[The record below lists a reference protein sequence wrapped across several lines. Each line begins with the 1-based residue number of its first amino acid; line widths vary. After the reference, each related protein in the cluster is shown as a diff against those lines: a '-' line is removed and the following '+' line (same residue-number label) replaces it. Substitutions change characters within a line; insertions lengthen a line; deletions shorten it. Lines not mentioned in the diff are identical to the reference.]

1 MPQSLPQDRVIRL
14 IDVGRS
20 LVSELDLEVVLER
33 LLDVAREVTGAQYA
47 ALGILDP
54 QKRGLERF
62 VTAGIDE
69 PTRTVI
75 GDPPHGRGVL
85 GVLIRDAKPLR
96 LADVG
101 SHPESYGFPPRHPP
115 MRTFLGVPVVIRAQ
129 AYGNLYLTEKDGG
142 GEFTEEDE
150 RSVVILADWAAIAI
164 DNARLYQSGEEDRK
178 S

>member
-1 MPQSLPQDRVIRL
+1 MPQSLPQDRLIRL

-33 LLDVAREVTGAQYA
+33 LLDVGREVTGARYA

-54 QKRGLERF
+54 EERGLERF

-85 GVLIRDAKPLR
+85 GVLIRDAQPLR
-96 LADVG
+96 LPAARG
-101 SHPESYGFPPRHPP
+101 PPPA
-115 MRTFLGVPVVIRAQ
+115 GCV
-129 AYGNLYLTEKDGG
+129 
-142 GEFTEEDE
+142 
-150 RSVVILADWAAIAI
+150 S
-164 DNARLYQSGEEDRK
+164 
-178 S
+178 

>member
-1 MPQSLPQDRVIRL
+1 MPQSLPQDRLIRL

-54 QKRGLERF
+54 EKRGLERF

-75 GDPPHGRGVL
+75 GDPPHRRGVL
-85 GVLIRDAKPLR
+85 GALIPAAQPLR
-96 LADVG
+96 L
-101 SHPESYGFPPRHPP
+101 PP
-115 MRTFLGVPVVIRAQ
+115 
-129 AYGNLYLTEKDGG
+129 
-142 GEFTEEDE
+142 
-150 RSVVILADWAAIAI
+150 
-164 DNARLYQSGEEDRK
+164 AR
-178 S
+178 

>member
-33 LLDVAREVTGAQYA
+33 LLDVAREVTGARYA
-47 ALGILDP
+47 ALGIPDP
-54 QKRGLERF
+54 EKRGLERF

-96 LADVG
+96 LPDGAPPPEAWG
-101 SHPESYGFPPRHPP
+101 SPPGPPP
-115 MRTFLGVPVVIRAQ
+115 MRTFLGVPVVIRGQ
-129 AYGNLYLTEKDGG
+129 VYGNLYLTEKDG
-142 GEFTEEDE
+142 
-150 RSVVILADWAAIAI
+150 
-164 DNARLYQSGEEDRK
+164 
-178 S
+178 